1 MKLAGVDVN
10 CKVLFRVKIFA
21 DLFYFY
27 YSLQNCRRFCEFR
40 LQIWT
45 CIKNE
50 LGIKM
55 WSLPISILM
64 YVKSGRRLMVSP
76 TFFSSKL
83 FFVASRIHW
92 LFGCW
97 YSQMAGF
104 LYSFLWWI
112 ILLKYN
118 FKTMQFFPT
127 YFPFFYDE

>member
-21 DLFYFY
+21 DLFFYFY
-27 YSLQNCRRFCEFR
+27 YLLQNRRRFCEFR

-50 LGIKM
+50 LGIKT
-55 WSLPISILM
+55 WSLPVSISM
-64 YVKSGRRLMVSP
+64 YIKSGRRLMVSP
-76 TFFSSKL
+76 NFFPSK
-83 FFVASRIHW
+83 FFVASRLHW

-97 YSQMAGF
+97 YSQTTGF
-104 LYSFLWWI
+104 LHPSQKRI
-112 ILLKYN
+112 ILLKCN